1 MALEIEAASTRGRPR
16 ATSKGRASQVYD
28 DILDLIVSRELRA
41 GDLVP
46 ERRLAERFGISRTPL
61 REALHRLEGE
71 RILERRGANKL
82 YVRETTVEDFMEALH
97 LRRLL
102 EGDAARRATGRI
114 PAATI
119 RDLRQRL
126 QSLLEGG
133 DPAVPEHYQTD
144 VDLHRL
150 IVETAGNKLLAEVVA
165 DLRHR
170 TRMFSMKRMPE
181 RFEPVC
187 REHLAILDALQAGD
201 PERSAAAIVE
211 HLDNVKQSILRKLA
225 DV

>member
-1 MALEIEAASTRGRPR
+1 MVVELEMSSTGGRSR

-102 EGDAARRATGRI
+102 EGDAARRAAGRI
-114 PAATI
+114 PLDRL

-126 QSLLEGG
+126 QILLEGG
-133 DPAVPEHYQTD
+133 DPSVPEHYQTD

-150 IVETAGNKLLAEVVA
+150 IVEAAGNKLLAEVVA
-165 DLRHR
+165 DLRRR
-170 TRMFSMKRMPE
+170 TRMFSMKRLPE
-181 RFEPVC
+181 RFEPIC
-187 REHLAILDALQAGD
+187 REHLAILEALEAGD
-201 PERSAAAIVE
+201 PEGSAGAVAA